1 MLIFASCL
9 KQMAFNEAS
18 STNKSR
24 LRSLRHGFLDYPVQL
39 DYNKETLIRVRIPK
53 RCIRQVVKSPV
64 FHAGIQRFESF
75 MQYKFALWCNGN
87 TTGFGSVISG
97 SNPLGA
103 TR

>member
-1 MLIFASCL
+1 MVP
-9 KQMAFNEAS
+9 
-18 STNKSR
+18 
-24 LRSLRHGFLDYPVQL
+24 GYPAQL
-39 DYNKETLIRVRIPK
+39 DYNKATLIRVRIP
-53 RCIRQVVKSPV
+53 RCCIRQVVKSPV

-103 TR
+103 TK